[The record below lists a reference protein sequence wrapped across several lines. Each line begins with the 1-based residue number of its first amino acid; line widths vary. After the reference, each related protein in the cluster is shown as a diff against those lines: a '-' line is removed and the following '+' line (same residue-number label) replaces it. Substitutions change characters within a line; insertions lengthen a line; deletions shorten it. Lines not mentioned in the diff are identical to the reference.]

1 MHDIFSDDYEQ
12 VFSGSLRQINSKF
25 HTILTTL
32 EDSCL
37 LGCDATPLDEWFPT
51 FRRNALPSSSRAPTW
66 PLMMKTT
73 PSFETSEPLTKQHSA
88 HPTTP
93 ESWVILPW
101 KHQHFWNNQIL
112 AHSVTG
118 WDRSTSLIS
127 LSNCVGRDFVVAKWS
142 FLDKKHISSK
152 WVEKY
157 VCLFETLILK
167 TVEPNSDFYQV
178 RLLNHSHLKT

>member
-1 MHDIFSDDYEQ
+1 
-12 VFSGSLRQINSKF
+12 
-25 HTILTTL
+25 
-32 EDSCL
+32 
-37 LGCDATPLDEWFPT
+37 
-51 FRRNALPSSSRAPTW
+51 LPSSSRAPTW